1 MPIARFQMPDGR
13 IARFEVP
20 AGTTPEQAQTM
31 MVAHFSQ
38 PEAIPAPAAAPEPG
52 AAEYVSATATG
63 LNRGAF
69 TKFAGAPVDT
79 VLNVIDLAKAGVGTA
94 YQAASGNTAPD
105 FLLPTARADKVGSSD
120 WIENQVRN
128 AGGASLVD
136 PSGPQNATTRV
147 LHSMGMGAGGAVA
160 GGRISGLPMSGLV
173 QARVAAGGA
182 ASGTAGQVATENGAS
197 PATSVLFSMSPQA
210 ARAGLVAG
218 TKFAVRGGERGRQD
232 MEQRLFEL
240 REAGI
245 ENPSLGLTSGNA
257 FIAGLENLASKVP
270 GSVGLFANHRQRAL
284 DGMEAKSASAR
295 DQASTRYGSDVAG
308 AAIQA
313 DLRTGLKPRI
323 ESGYDRVNDRMVQQ
337 VPAGQRFPIP
347 NSLAA
352 LDAATATNPL
362 APATT
367 GSFVQ
372 PRIAALRQNILAD
385 TMDTMHSTYGGQT
398 INKGM
403 PVSATRAIRT
413 SIGKEAA
420 SRAIS
425 GTPEQAEF
433 KQIYRGLSED
443 IRLAAQQADAAQGP
457 QPNNRGPAERSFDR
471 GNDLYRAG
479 MDRIKTVQPFAS
491 KDAPEQA
498 YNALMQSGKEN
509 VSTMRAVK
517 KSVSEDTR
525 ATVAATT
532 IDRMGKAK
540 PGQQNDTGDVWSPE
554 TFLTNWNQLT
564 PKARAELTS
573 GFKGAEKV
581 RAQVEAIAK
590 GASMMRDSSRVWA
603 NPSGT
608 GGNTLAAGTVGGI
621 AGTMFVN
628 PLAAAGAVGGLG
640 VVNIGSRSLLLN
652 PKFTEAMAKPRG
664 QYNALLDL
672 VPLTMNAD
680 QARRER

>member
-1 MPIARFQMPDGR
+1 MAFDLTTAKPANRGFDLSSAKP
-13 IARFEVP
+13 VP
-20 AGTTPEQAQTM
+20 ESVEAEQA
-31 MVAHFSQ
+31 
-38 PEAIPAPAAAPEPG
+38 PG
-52 AAEYVSATATG
+52 AAGYLNAGMTG
-63 LNRGAF
+63 VNRGAG
-69 TKFAGAPVDT
+69 TRMAGLPVDT
-79 VLNVIDLAKAGVGTA
+79 IVNVLDLAKAGVGTA
-94 YQAASGNTAPD
+94 YQAISGNTAPD
-105 FLLPTARADKVGSSD
+105 FLLPAERSGIVGTGD
-120 WIENQVRN
+120 WIEKQVRN
-128 AGGASLVD
+128 AGGASLID
-136 PSGPQNATTRV
+136 PSGPQNSGTRV
-147 LHSMGMGAGGAVA
+147 AHSLGMGAGGALA
-160 GGRISGLPMSGLV
+160 GGRMSGLPMSGAV

-182 ASGTAGQVATENGAS
+182 ASGTAGQVATENGAD
-197 PATSVLFSMSPQA
+197 PATSILFSMSPQA
-210 ARAGLVAG
+210 ARTGLVAG
-218 TKFAVRGGERGRQD
+218 TKFAVRGGEQGRQN
-232 MEQRLFEL
+232 MEQRLLEL

-313 DLRTGLKPRI
+313 DLRTSLKPRI
-323 ESGYDRVNDRMVQQ
+323 EAGYDRVNDRMVSQI
-337 VPAGQRFPIP
+337 PAGQRFPIP

-372 PRIAALRQNILAD
+372 PRIAALRQNMLAD
-385 TMDTMHSTYGGQT
+385 TQGAVPSVYGART
-398 INKGM
+398 INNGM

-443 IRLAAQQADAAQGP
+443 IRLAAQQADAALGP

-471 GNDLYRAG
+471 GNALYSGG

-517 KSVSEDTR
+517 KSVSEETR

-581 RAQVEAIAK
+581 RSQVEAIAK

-608 GGNTLAAGTVGGI
+608 GGNTLAAGTIGGI
-621 AGTMFVN
+621 AANSLVN
-628 PLAAAGAVGGLG
+628 PLSSFGAVAGLG
-640 VVNIGSRSLLLN
+640 GARLLSQNLLLN

-664 QYNALLDL
+664 QYNALVDL
-672 VPLTMNAD
+672 VPLTVNAD
-680 QARRER
+680 QARRNR

>member
-1 MPIARFQMPDGR
+1 MAFDLKTAKPASRGFDLSTAKP
-13 IARFEVP
+13 FEAP
-20 AGTTPEQAQTM
+20 QPEQ
-31 MVAHFSQ
+31 
-38 PEAIPAPAAAPEPG
+38 EPG
-52 AAEYVSATATG
+52 AGAYVNAGMTG
-63 LNRGAF
+63 VNRGAF
-69 TKFAGAPVDT
+69 TRMLGLPVDT
-79 VLNVIDLAKAGVGTA
+79 VTNVIDLAKAGIGAT
-94 YQAASGNTAPD
+94 YQAVSGKTAPD
-105 FLLPTARADKVGSSD
+105 ALLPADRTQIAGSGD
-120 WIENQVRN
+120 WIEKQVRN
-128 AGGASLVD
+128 VGGGSLID
-136 PSGPQNATTRV
+136 PSGPQNSGTRV
-147 LHSMGMGAGGAVA
+147 AHSLGMGAGGALA
-160 GGRISGLPMSGLV
+160 GGRMSGLPMSGAV
-173 QARVAAGGA
+173 QARVAAGGG
-182 ASGTAGQVATENGAS
+182 ASGAAGQIATENGAD

-210 ARAGLVAG
+210 ARTGLVGGA
-218 TKFAVRGGERGRQD
+218 KLAVRGGEQGRQN
-232 MEQRLFEL
+232 MEQRLLEL

-323 ESGYDRVNDRMVQQ
+323 EAGYDRVNDRMVSQI
-337 VPAGQRFPIP
+337 PAGQRFPIP

-372 PRIAALRQNILAD
+372 PRVAALRQNMLAD
-385 TMDTMHSTYGGQT
+385 TQDTMHSTYGGQT

-471 GNDLYRAG
+471 GNALYSGG

-509 VSTMRAVK
+509 VTTMRAVK
-517 KSVSEDTR
+517 KSVSEETR

-564 PKARAELTS
+564 PKARLELTS
-573 GFKGAEKV
+573 GFKGSDKV

-608 GGNTLAAGTVGGI
+608 GGNMLAAGTVGGI
-621 AGTMFVN
+621 AGSVFVN
-628 PLAAAGAVGGLG
+628 PLAALGGVSTLGAANV
-640 VVNIGSRSLLLN
+640 GSRNLLLN

-664 QYNALLDL
+664 TYNALLDL
-672 VPLTMNAD
+672 VPLTVNAD

>member
-1 MPIARFQMPDGR
+1 MAFDLKTAKPASRGFDLSSAKPMPGLAEAQ
-13 IARFEVP
+13 
-20 AGTTPEQAQTM
+20 QA
-31 MVAHFSQ
+31 
-38 PEAIPAPAAAPEPG
+38 PG
-52 AAEYVSATATG
+52 AAEYVNATATG

-69 TKFAGAPVDT
+69 TRTLGLPVDT
-79 VLNVIDLAKAGVGTA
+79 ITNVLDLLKAGVGTA
-94 YQAASGNTAPD
+94 YQAASGKTAPD
-105 FLLPTARADKVGSSD
+105 FLEPFDRTQIAGTGD
-120 WIENQVRN
+120 WIEQKVRN
-128 AGGASLVD
+128 AGGARLID
-136 PSGPQNATTRV
+136 PSGPQNSGTRV
-147 LHSMGMGAGGAVA
+147 FHSLGMGTGGALA
-160 GGRISGLPMSGLV
+160 GGRMSGAPMSAGV

-182 ASGTAGQVATENGAS
+182 ASGAAGQVATESGAS
-197 PATSVLFSMSPQA
+197 PATSVLFSMAPQA
-210 ARAGLVAG
+210 ARAGLAG
-218 TKFAVRGGERGRQD
+218 GAKLAIRGGEKGRQE
-232 MEQRLFEL
+232 MEQRILDL
-240 REAGI
+240 KAAGI
-245 ENPSLGLTSGNA
+245 ENPSLGLASGNA

-323 ESGYDRVNDRMVQQ
+323 EAGYDRVNDRMVQQ
-337 VPAGQRFPIP
+337 MPAGQRFPIP

-372 PRIAALRQNILAD
+372 PRVASLRQNMLAD
-385 TMDTMHSTYGGQT
+385 TQDALHSTYGGQT
-398 INKGM
+398 VNKGM

-433 KQIYRGLSED
+433 KQIYRGLSDD
-443 IRLAAQQADAAQGP
+443 IRLAARQADASQGP

-471 GNDLYRAG
+471 GNALYSAG

-517 KSVSEDTR
+517 KSVSEETR

-573 GFKGAEKV
+573 GFKGSEKV

-608 GGNTLAAGTVGGI
+608 GGNTLAAGTIGGI

-628 PLAAAGAVGGLG
+628 PLAAAGAAGGLG
-640 VVNIGSRSLLLN
+640 AVNIGSRNLLLN

-680 QARRER
+680 QTRRDR